1 MIDTAECR
9 SAYGVVGPM
18 PAAAT
23 AGVKYRAR
31 HDDHL
36 IGPPFGE
43 PVRPLVGVALALVLV
58 LPLLFVAIPLPAR
71 RIDRD
76 RERDG
81 AGDRRGAERGEDRCL
96 GR

>member
-9 SAYGVVGPM
+9 SADGVVGPM
-18 PAAAT
+18 QAAAT

-43 PVRPLVGVALALVLV
+43 PVRPLVGVALALV

>member
-31 HDDHL
+31 HDDHR
-36 IGPPFGE
+36 IAASVGE
-43 PVRPLVGVALALVLV
+43 RLTGASSPETGLC
-58 LPLLFVAIPLPAR
+58 AR
-71 RIDRD
+71 R
-76 RERDG
+76 
-81 AGDRRGAERGEDRCL
+81 
-96 GR
+96 

>member
-1 MIDTAECR
+1 MLGGAQGARIPRATSALGGLAGEAID
-9 SAYGVVGPM
+9 GLG
-18 PAAAT
+18 
-23 AGVKYRAR
+23 
-31 HDDHL
+31 DL
-36 IGPPFGE
+36 
-43 PVRPLVGVALALVLV
+43 GVALALV